1 MADTNGRRRPGWKV
15 LAFGASLLAAVLLGA
30 AKVIGADLGSW
41 ASDRFGPGEVLI
53 SSSATEEV
61 TECGTHLFL
70 EEATARDVVSG
81 AVPTETDWND
91 FYRQKD
97 AVVVGD
103 STAEVS
109 IQGESPR
116 TVTLTGIDFEVQRRP
131 RPPGAVFS
139 LPCGGPGT
147 GRFISVDIDRDP
159 VRRVASSSDPEA
171 TVGLTNRRPIKFPWT
186 VSITDP
192 LLLYI
197 TALAERCYCTWRA
210 VIPWKSGGES
220 GQITVDN
227 DGEGYDVIAR
237 SGLRNYSL
245 ASRTPTKW
253 VLSPVPPVP
262 PERR

>member
-15 LAFGASLLAAVLLGA
+15 LAFVASLMAAVLLGA

-41 ASDRFGPGEVLI
+41 ASDRFGPDEVLV
-53 SSSATEEV
+53 SSSATEEIN
-61 TECGTHLFL
+61 ECGTQLFL
-70 EEATARDVVSG
+70 KEATARDVVSG
-81 AVPTETDWND
+81 AVPSEPDWNE

-116 TVTLTGIDFEVQRRP
+116 TVTLTGIEFTVQRRP
-131 RPPGAVFS
+131 RPRGAVFA
-139 LPCGGPGT
+139 LQCGGPGT
-147 GRFISVDIDRDP
+147 GRFISVDVDRDP
-159 VRRVASSSDPEA
+159 VRRVASSSDPKA
-171 TVGLTNRRPIKFPWT
+171 TVGLANRRPIKFPWT

-197 TALAERCYCTWRA
+197 TALSERCYCTWRA

-220 GQITVDN
+220 GQIAVDN
-227 DGEGYDVIAR
+227 DGEGYEVIAR
-237 SGLRNYSL
+237 SGLRNYAL
-245 ASRTPTKW
+245 ESRTPTKW

>member
-1 MADTNGRRRPGWKV
+1 M
-15 LAFGASLLAAVLLGA
+15 
-30 AKVIGADLGSW
+30 IGADLGSW
-41 ASDRFGPGEVLI
+41 ASDRFGPDEVLV
-53 SSSATEEV
+53 SSSATEEI

-81 AVPTETDWND
+81 AVSTDKDWNA
-91 FYRQKD
+91 FYRRKD

-116 TVTLTGIDFEVQRRP
+116 TVTLTGIDFKVQRRP
-131 RPPGAVFS
+131 RPPGAVFA

-147 GRFISVDIDRDP
+147 GRFISVDVDRDP
-159 VRRVASSSDPEA
+159 VRRVASSSDPKA
-171 TVGLTNRRPIKFPWT
+171 TVGLVSRRPIKFPWT

-197 TALAERCYCTWRA
+197 TALSERCYCTWRA

-220 GQITVDN
+220 GQIAVDN
-227 DGEGYDVIAR
+227 DGEGYDVIGR
-237 SGLRNYSL
+237 SGLRNYGL
-245 ASRTPTKW
+245 AAGAVTKW

-262 PERR
+262 PARR